1 MNDDHLQM
9 ILQRH
14 PAAIESVLQRS
25 LGGILNPYD
34 WLDRAVAR
42 GAKKVLVVIC
52 GPGPMVERVAKDG
65 RFVVGVDW
73 SKSAIEEGLRRG
85 RREFVQADA
94 NHLPF
99 AEGKFDAVV
108 SDLGLA
114 VNENRSQMLHE
125 IARVLRPGGM
135 FAGLAPALRPLN
147 FSDIKKIVRLAEI
160 LRVRP
165 HIAGQAEFRISAL
178 LAEAGLQKAEDSR
191 SKFYFEVRNRSDAE
205 LLVGGL
211 RATDDLERAKHAIDF
226 LADRAR
232 QHEVKIPLPMRRIL
246 AIK

>member
-1 MNDDHLQM
+1 MNDDHLRM

-42 GAKKVLVVIC
+42 GAKSVLVVIC
-52 GPGPMVERVAKDG
+52 GSGAMVERVQKEG
-65 RFVVGVDW
+65 RHVVGLDW
-73 SKSAIEEGLRRG
+73 SMSAIEEGVRRG
-85 RREFVQADA
+85 RKEFVQADA
-94 NHLPF
+94 NHIPF
-99 AEGKFDAVV
+99 AEGSFDAVI

-135 FAGLAPALRPLN
+135 FAGLAPAIRPLN
-147 FSDIKKIVRLAEI
+147 FADIKKVVRLAEI

-178 LAEAGLQKAEDSR
+178 LTEAGLQKVEDSR
-191 SKFYFEVRNRSDAE
+191 SKFYYEVRNRADAE
-205 LLVGGL
+205 LLVSGL
-211 RATDDLERAKHAIDF
+211 RATQDIERARHAIDF

-232 QHEVKIPLPMRRIL
+232 QHEVKVPLPMRRIL